1 MQDFILSSPFRD
13 FWGKRLQRGAWQGSP
28 GAQVS
33 ILGEA
38 HVVGEWG
45 GGLGWGA
52 VGGKRIKGLGE
63 VDVGVWKAAGS
74 QPNWSGELFL
84 ERTRQESLDYSAANV
99 CH

>member
-1 MQDFILSSPFRD
+1 M
-13 FWGKRLQRGAWQGSP
+13 
-28 GAQVS
+28 
-33 ILGEA
+33 
-38 HVVGEWG
+38 
-45 GGLGWGA
+45 
-52 VGGKRIKGLGE
+52 GGKRIKGLGE